1 MSDRPTFGE
10 YFTAAAT
17 APELTERERTF
28 IGLAVTLTKT
38 CEP

>member
-1 MSDRPTFGE
+1 MSESPTFND
-10 YFTAAAT
+10 YFAAANA